1 QKAIEIESHAQP
13 LPVYVVKR
21 EKARPFYM
29 SIRGIGGI
37 QTRIVGRNEEL
48 EMLQDVL
55 QTVIDGG
62 MTQVVTVLGEAG
74 VGKSR
79 LLYEFEHLLALQP
92 ESINILRG
100 RAQRQIGQRPYSL
113 FRDLLGNHFDI
124 HRRNS
129 PAVAR
134 EKLVRGI
141 GDVMTE
147 DAAQSRESAHFIGQ
161 LLGFDFSFSPYLQG
175 ILDDARRLRESAFQ
189 EMVSFMS
196 AVSGQYAAAVLLL
209 EDLHRADEGSLDL
222 LDYLV
227 ERCTNVPLL
236 IICLARPS
244 LLDRRASWEVI
255 ESLNERTYH
264 RIQLP
269 SLNGI
274 DSRHLAMDILQ
285 QVRQLPPRLLELIVN
300 RARGNPFFTEEL
312 VSLLIEF
319 GVIVPT
325 ENRWQ
330 IEMIN
335 LPEMP
340 LTPTLADMVRL
351 RLHKLPPL
359 ERSVLQNAAV
369 SGRMFWDALLIDMM
383 RKTDASLSE
392 DDIFD
397 ALYRLEKTDWIYRRK
412 LSTFADVQE
421 YAFRHDSLSTAIY
434 KTIAPDLLQQA
445 HALAAA
451 WLIARNG
458 RQAQNHAAIIA
469 YHFEQ
474 AQDLHNA
481 SDWYQQA
488 ALFAQNAYMPETA
501 ITNYQQALQL
511 LPDTKEYAAQRIEI
525 NAGLGD
531 MLQKQARFEAAVSA
545 FSEMRVAAL
554 RIQNHQAER
563 QAYRAMM

>member
-1 QKAIEIESHAQP
+1 MATFQDIENAIAVIETQRVHLDSSVADISLMALREKLVDLQSQPAGEQYPQMTVLVADLSGFTAMSEMRDAEEVRDTMNAVWQKLDSVIVSWGGKIDKHVGDAVIALFGVPKQREDDQERAIQAALDMQLELALFNERGREEGGQNRYRWSAPQAQLRMRIGVHSGPVFMGTVGASKEKTAVGDTVTIANQLEKNAPVEGVLISNDVFQQVANVFDVLPQKAIEIESHAQP

-100 RAQRQIGQRPYSL
+100 RAQRQIGQRPYGL

-209 EDLHRADEGSLDL
+209 EDL
-222 LDYLV
+222 
-227 ERCTNVPLL
+227 
-236 IICLARPS
+236 
-244 LLDRRASWEVI
+244 
-255 ESLNERTYH
+255 
-264 RIQLP
+264 
-269 SLNGI
+269 
-274 DSRHLAMDILQ
+274 
-285 QVRQLPPRLLELIVN
+285 
-300 RARGNPFFTEEL
+300 
-312 VSLLIEF
+312 
-319 GVIVPT
+319 
-325 ENRWQ
+325 
-330 IEMIN
+330 
-335 LPEMP
+335 
-340 LTPTLADMVRL
+340 
-351 RLHKLPPL
+351 
-359 ERSVLQNAAV
+359 
-369 SGRMFWDALLIDMM
+369 
-383 RKTDASLSE
+383 
-392 DDIFD
+392 
-397 ALYRLEKTDWIYRRK
+397 
-412 LSTFADVQE
+412 
-421 YAFRHDSLSTAIY
+421 
-434 KTIAPDLLQQA
+434 
-445 HALAAA
+445 
-451 WLIARNG
+451 
-458 RQAQNHAAIIA
+458 
-469 YHFEQ
+469 
-474 AQDLHNA
+474 
-481 SDWYQQA
+481 
-488 ALFAQNAYMPETA
+488 
-501 ITNYQQALQL
+501 
-511 LPDTKEYAAQRIEI
+511 
-525 NAGLGD
+525 
-531 MLQKQARFEAAVSA
+531 
-545 FSEMRVAAL
+545 
-554 RIQNHQAER
+554 
-563 QAYRAMM
+563 